1 MPILIENIVAHD
13 GHLDLGGREIER
25 LELQWFEATKPVLR
39 KETSRGTEVA
49 VRFLRQ
55 GQRLRQGDVLYLDD
69 QKAII
74 VDILPCNAIQI
85 RPATMLEMGIACYE
99 IGNKHLPTF
108 IQDDAILLPYEEPI
122 FKWLESKGFKP
133 EPVVAKLL
141 NLINATVT
149 PHAH

>member
-1 MPILIENIVAHD
+1 VPVLIENIVAHD
-13 GHLDLGGREIER
+13 GHLDLGGLEIER
-25 LELQWFEATKPVLR
+25 LEIQWFEATKPVLR
-39 KETSRGTEVA
+39 KETSGGTEVA

-69 QKAII
+69 EKAIV

-85 RPATMLEMGIACYE
+85 KPATMLEMGIACYE

-122 FKWLESKGFKP
+122 FKWLGSKGFKP
-133 EPVVAKLL
+133 EQVVAKLL

>member
-1 MPILIENIVAHD
+1 
-13 GHLDLGGREIER
+13 
-25 LELQWFEATKPVLR
+25 
-39 KETSRGTEVA
+39 
-49 VRFLRQ
+49 
-55 GQRLRQGDVLYLDD
+55 
-69 QKAII
+69 
-74 VDILPCNAIQI
+74 
-85 RPATMLEMGIACYE
+85 MLEMGIACYE

-133 EPVVAKLL
+133 EQVVAKLL